1 MSSQRM
7 MSAREACEALSI
19 DRATLYS
26 YVSRGLIR
34 SEAANSSRR
43 ERQYSAEDVAKLKAR
58 KHSRRDP
65 EAAARETLR
74 WGMPVME
81 SALTLIT
88 PDGHY
93 YRGKNALELAQH
105 GTFEH
110 AAYLLWGEEQKII
123 EPQRTPRTQSGIG
136 SDVSVIARMIAALV
150 NMRAHDPMSL
160 VWECAGA
167 LIGVFGDDSI
177 AAEVAQA
184 WGIGAEQMRLIEA
197 ALILCA
203 DHELNAS
210 AFAVRVAASTDADL
224 RYALIAGLAA
234 LSGTKHGGA
243 AQESLKLFKTVHS
256 PERVGDVVT
265 DMLNAGERIP
275 GFGHRL
281 YPDGDPRA
289 RLLMRLI
296 REAYPNTPV
305 VALADAIINS
315 VSAITSLYPNVDYAL
330 ALLERAA
337 NLPNG
342 SAVGLFALG
351 RSAGWIAH
359 ALEQYAAKTLIR
371 PRARYTGTAPEAK
384 S

>member
-1 MSSQRM
+1 MSSRRM
-7 MSAREACEALSI
+7 MSAREVCEALSI

-26 YVSRGLIR
+26 YVSRGLIQ
-34 SEAANSSRR
+34 SAAADSSRR

-81 SALTLIT
+81 SALTRIT

-93 YRGKNALELAQH
+93 YRGESALALAECES
-105 GTFEH
+105 FENVAH
-110 AAYLLWGEEQKII
+110 RLWGDGGKGL
-123 EPQRTPRTQSGIG
+123 EPQREAQINSTLDPIG
-136 SDVSVIARMIAALV
+136 RMIVALV
-150 NMRAHDPMSL
+150 NAREPEPMSL
-160 VWECAGA
+160 VRECAAA
-167 LIGVFGDDSI
+167 LIGRVGDGSI
-177 AAEVAQA
+177 AAAVARA
-184 WGIGAEQMRLIEA
+184 WGIPDETRLIEA
-197 ALILCA
+197 ALIMCA

-224 RYALIAGLAA
+224 SHALIAGLAA

-243 AQESLKLFKTVHS
+243 AEESLRLFETVRS
-256 PERVGDVVT
+256 PERAGDVVT
-265 DMLNAGERIP
+265 DMLNKGERIP

-296 REAYPNTPV
+296 REAYPNAPI
-305 VALADAIINS
+305 VALADAIIETVN
-315 VSAITSLYPNVDYAL
+315 AITGLYPNVDYAL

-337 NLPNG
+337 NLPSG

-371 PRARYTGTAPEAK
+371 PRARYTGSAPEAK

>member
-7 MSAREACEALSI
+7 MSAIEACEALSI

-93 YRGKNALELAQH
+93 YRGTSALELVQH
-105 GTFEH
+105 STFESV
-110 AAYLLWGEEQKII
+110 ACLLWGEIL
-123 EPQRTPRTQSGIG
+123 EPQRTPSAQSKTVGLE
-136 SDVSVIARMIAALV
+136 VSPIARMIAALV
-150 NMRAHDPMSL
+150 SMSDHDPLGL
-160 VWECAGA
+160 VRACAAA
-167 LIGVFGDDSI
+167 LIGDLGEGSI
-177 AAEVAQA
+177 AEAVARA
-184 WGIGAEQMRLIEA
+184 WGIPDHAHLIES

-243 AQESLKLFKTVHS
+243 AQETLRLFEMVGS
-256 PERVGDVVT
+256 PERAGDVVT

-296 REAYPNTPV
+296 REAYPNAPV
-305 VALADAIINS
+305 VVLADAIIAS
-315 VSAITSLYPNVDYAL
+315 VHAITGLYPNVDYAL

-337 NLPNG
+337 NLPTG
-342 SAVGLFALG
+342 SAVGLFAMG

-371 PRARYTGTAPEAK
+371 PRARYTGIAPEAK